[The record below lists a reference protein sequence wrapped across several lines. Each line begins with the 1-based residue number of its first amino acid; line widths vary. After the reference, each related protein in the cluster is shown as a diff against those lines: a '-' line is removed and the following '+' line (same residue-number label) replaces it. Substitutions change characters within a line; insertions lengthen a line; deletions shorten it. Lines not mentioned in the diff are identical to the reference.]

1 MAAERTPDTATRWLT
16 AREQEIWRSYMTAAN
31 ALQAR
36 LDRQLRSDAGM
47 PVAYYEILVVLS
59 ESPDH
64 SLRMTRLAEVCNS
77 SSSRL
82 SHAMTAME
90 NSGWVSRSTV
100 DGDRR
105 GTVARLTEAGLQAL
119 RQAAP
124 GHVTEVRECLFDS
137 LTDAQAQA
145 LHEISQAISE
155 TLRQRG

>member
-1 MAAERTPDTATRWLT
+1 MATDPTPDPATRWLT
-16 AREQEIWRSYMTAAN
+16 AREQEIWRSYMATAIE
-31 ALQAR
+31 LQAR

-59 ESPDH
+59 ESPGC
-64 SLRMTRLAEVCNS
+64 SLRMSRLAEVCNS
-77 SSSRL
+77 SRSRL

-90 NSGWVSRSTV
+90 KSGWVSRCAV

-105 GTVARLTEAGLQAL
+105 GAVAQLTDAGLEAL
-119 RQAAP
+119 REAAP

-137 LTDAQAQA
+137 LTEQQAEV
-145 LHEISQAISE
+145 LHEISQAIGV